1 MKTGDIKVIDER
13 FVAPSPA
20 ASWDEYLV
28 LERLGDGKFDLAIR
42 QYEVLAEASDYWDE
56 EREDWSLPDQ
66 IEGEDVVRVEDDYVV
81 GGGPFKRLLR

>member
-28 LERLGDGKFDLAIR
+28 LERLGDGNDPTPEK
-42 QYEVLAEASDYWDE
+42 
-56 EREDWSLPDQ
+56 
-66 IEGEDVVRVEDDYVV
+66 
-81 GGGPFKRLLR
+81 